1 MSLELRN
8 KAQILSSI
16 LTDLNYPLMAEH
28 ALRETNEEIM
38 RGYLCV
44 IEHKAWKLKDDN
56 LKNIV
61 IGLKLNF

>member
-1 MSLELRN
+1 MSLEKRN
-8 KAQILSSI
+8 KAQILSGLLS
-16 LTDLNYPLMAEH
+16 DLNYPLLAEY
-28 ALRETNEEIM
+28 ASKETSEEMM

-61 IGLKLNF
+61 IGLKYNF